1 MRNKTRWYPS
11 AANQDRQTASC
22 PCPMEREDIVMGSGD
37 GDAASSAGSKP
48 NSLSR
53 APKTPQ
59 SQQSPHKPT
68 VSAEPPKPHSLSRAT
83 LSTLVFPLLPHLTEE
98 ETGSEKLMRRDGIRP
113 TSSFQSCPH
122 YPVLCLGGSHTP
134 TQY

>member
-1 MRNKTRWYPS
+1 
-11 AANQDRQTASC
+11 
-22 PCPMEREDIVMGSGD
+22 MGSGD

-83 LSTLVFPLLPHLTEE
+83 LSTAGISFTAPPDRRGNRLREVDEKRWDQAHKLLPEL
-98 ETGSEKLMRRDGIRP
+98 
-113 TSSFQSCPH
+113 SSLSSAVSWGKPH
-122 YPVLCLGGSHTP
+122 PNSVLR
-134 TQY
+134 